1 MTPSCKFSP
10 DKHLNKNIAGLS
22 TSATVAIHQHC
33 RKLLEEGTMVYRLGL
48 GQSPFPVPELVVKAL
63 QQNAHQK
70 EYLPVKG
77 LPELRQVLANQ
88 YYQSF
93 DINCDTRNIIIGPG
107 SKELMFL
114 LQLIY
119 DGEIMIPMP
128 AWVSYLP
135 QARIVGRQV
144 NTIMTSY
151 ENSWKITPDQLEAI
165 CRLDPGRARLLILNY
180 PSNPTGQTYSK
191 EELVELAS
199 VFRKYKILVL
209 SDEIYGKITFDNSHT
224 SLVTIYPE
232 GTILSSGLSKWCGA
246 GGWRLGYF
254 VVPQCT
260 TWLSDAMATVAS
272 ETYTSTSAPI
282 QYAAITAF
290 QSHLELDNYVLQCRT
305 ILERLSIIVMEI
317 LTTADIKVLPPCG
330 GFYVFPDFCNYRDV
344 LATKNILTNKD
355 FCQQLLA
362 DTGVAILPGSDF
374 GRDESE
380 LTARIAFIDFD
391 GKEALTNYPQD
402 NVINESYIYRYCGKT
417 IEAVKR
423 ITDWLKNL
431 Q

>member
-10 DKHLNKNIAGLS
+10 DKHLNRNIARLS

-33 RKLLEEGTMVYRLGL
+33 RKLLEEGAVVYRLGL
-48 GQSPFPVPELVVKAL
+48 GQSPFPVPELVVRAL

-77 LPELRQVLANQ
+77 LPELRQVLAKQ

-93 DINCDTRNIIIGPG
+93 GINCETSNIIIGPG

-114 LQLIY
+114 LQLVY

-151 ENSWKITPDQLEAI
+151 ENSWKITPDQLETI

-191 EELVELAS
+191 EELVELTS
-199 VFRKYKILVL
+199 IFRKYKILVL

-246 GGWRLGYF
+246 GGWRLGFF
-254 VVPQCT
+254 VVPECI
-260 TWLSDAMATVAS
+260 TWLIDAMAIVAS

-290 QSHLELDNYVLQCRT
+290 QSHLELDSYVLQCRT
-305 ILERLSIIVMEI
+305 ILERLSIIVMET
-317 LTTADIKVLPPCG
+317 LTSADIKVLPPRG
-330 GFYVFPDFCNYRDV
+330 GFYVFPDFDNYRDV
-344 LATKNILTNKD
+344 LATKNILTSKD
-355 FCQQLLA
+355 LCQQLLA

-374 GRDESE
+374 GQDESE

-391 GKEALTNYPQD
+391 GKKALDNYPHD
-402 NVINESYIYRYCGKT
+402 NIINESYIYKYCGKT
-417 IEAVKR
+417 IEAVKH